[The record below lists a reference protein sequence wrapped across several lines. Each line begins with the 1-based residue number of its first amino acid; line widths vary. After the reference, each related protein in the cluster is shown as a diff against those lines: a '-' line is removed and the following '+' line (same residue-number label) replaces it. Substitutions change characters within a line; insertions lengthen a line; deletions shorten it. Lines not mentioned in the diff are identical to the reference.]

1 MRVLAIDASLR
12 NTGVAIVD
20 ANNGKPQSVYFGTIH
35 NKSAMRPSSCLVCI
49 RDRLAE
55 LIREHA
61 PDCCALESV
70 IYVQSYKTAIIL
82 GAARGAAI
90 LAAAEKGLPVFEYP
104 PKRIKQSTVGR
115 GGARQ
120 ESGRVHGARAAWS
133 NRNAGCRRRRRA
145 GNRSYSPAHARGSGA
160 WSSGRNANMNLADGT
175 TGAERRLAKTFGTA
189 ARPNLHVRWLGR
201 TEFAHALALQEE
213 LAAKKREDASLE
225 DQLLLLEH
233 EPVYTI
239 GRTPDRSSLSA
250 TGRIRRGELGAAHL
264 PHPVFSINRGGQ
276 ATYHGPGQLMG
287 YPIIDLRRCGQ
298 DLHKYLRWLEQLLI
312 DLLAQYDI
320 AAQRR
325 ESLTGVW
332 VENRKIAS
340 IGVGVRHWITMH
352 GFALNVGGDLS
363 PFDHIVPCG
372 INDVAIT
379 SMEKET
385 KKSFT
390 VASVAPTLEK
400 LTLDSIVT
408 LRVAPETQ
416 VMNA

>member
-90 LAAAEKGLPVFEYP
+90 LAAAENGLPVFEYS
-104 PKRIKQSTVGR
+104 PKRIKQSDSR
-115 GGARQ
+115 ARRRRQ
-120 ESGRVHGARAAWS
+120 KSGRVHGARAAWS

-145 GNRSYSPAHARGSGA
+145 GNRSYSSAHARSSGA
-160 WSSGRNANMNLADGT
+160 WSSGRNANMNGGIGRDAAL
-175 TGAERRLAKTFGTA
+175 LAKAFGIGA
-189 ARPNLHVRWLGR
+189 ARQPYLNVRWLGR
-201 TEFAHALALQEE
+201 MEFAHALALQEE
-213 LAAKKREDASLE
+213 LVAKKREDASLE

-239 GRTPDRSSLSA
+239 GRTPDRSSLSPQIP
-250 TGRIRRGELGAAHL
+250 TVGWRLGSAHL
-264 PHPVFSINRGGQ
+264 PHPLFSINRGGQ

-352 GFALNVGGDLS
+352 GFALNVCGDLS

-372 INDVAIT
+372 INNVAIT

-390 VASVAPTLEK
+390 VANIAP
-400 LTLDSIVT
+400 
-408 LRVAPETQ
+408 A
-416 VMNA
+416 A